1 VKTLALAR
9 AAGLDLK
16 AKALE
21 AMRLSLLHL
30 AEAFHG
36 KICRARRR
44 LPLITPG
51 QHVATH
57 PPILECSESPPAVH
71 HA

>member
-36 KICRARRR
+36 EICRARRR
-44 LPLITPG
+44 
-51 QHVATH
+51 
-57 PPILECSESPPAVH
+57 
-71 HA
+71 